1 MEWVKGEEEKREWEK
16 EVKKQGWALEELKKE
31 QEEMVLEE
39 ESREE
44 KDISEDTQKTEKIL
58 LFTG

>member
-1 MEWVKGEEEKREWEK
+1 M
-16 EVKKQGWALEELKKE
+16 KKQGWALEELKKE